1 MAQEEPFRPVSVH
14 AVRVLARL
22 ATKRAIEAEI
32 KDQGVHPW
40 LVRLSEI
47 NDRARVYLAQHPELL
62 EQAEEKARLLGLFE
76 HPRGRGLGHSCPSDL
91 PDRQKAANQ
100 PLMRFEFSVADL
112 VGSQALDD

>member
-1 MAQEEPFRPVSVH
+1 MEGALMAQEEPFRPVSVH

-40 LVRLSEI
+40 LVRLWEI

-76 HPRGRGLGHSCPSDL
+76 RQPKRPRSRPFL
-91 PDRQKAANQ
+91 PK
-100 PLMRFEFSVADL
+100 
-112 VGSQALDD
+112 